1 MPLTSKQLELYFSRI
16 GYQGLTQVSEETL
29 DNIHTAQIFSIPFEN
44 LELQE
49 IKNANK
55 ADTIIHLDEK
65 SIFNKLVLNRR
76 GGYCHENN
84 ELLATVLSTLGFK
97 VDRLAARVLI
107 EPNLSITHKLL
118 LVTIGDK
125 QWIADVG
132 FGANGIYKPM
142 PLVPDQI
149 IKQYGDFFRL
159 IREEDKY
166 TLEITQAENWV
177 KLYEF
182 STNPVNAVDFE
193 PMSYYVSHH
202 PNSIFVKNRICVLPT
217 PEGRI
222 TLNNDQLKIKQGKSK
237 TQISLKDGPGYLE
250 ALETYFGLKFPK
262 ETQFKAFTTRST
274 DAWCSLFRK
283 AAVGIGLLSTLF
295 IAKQVQQRWR

>member
-1 MPLTSKQLELYFSRI
+1 
-16 GYQGLTQVSEETL
+16 
-29 DNIHTAQIFSIPFEN
+29 
-44 LELQE
+44 
-49 IKNANK
+49 
-55 ADTIIHLDEK
+55 
-65 SIFNKLVLNRR
+65 
-76 GGYCHENN
+76 
-84 ELLATVLSTLGFK
+84 
-97 VDRLAARVLI
+97 
-107 EPNLSITHKLL
+107 
-118 LVTIGDK
+118 
-125 QWIADVG
+125 
-132 FGANGIYKPM
+132 
-142 PLVPDQI
+142 
-149 IKQYGDFFRL
+149 
-159 IREEDKY
+159 
-166 TLEITQAENWV
+166 
-177 KLYEF
+177 
-182 STNPVNAVDFE
+182 
-193 PMSYYVSHH
+193 MSYYVSHH